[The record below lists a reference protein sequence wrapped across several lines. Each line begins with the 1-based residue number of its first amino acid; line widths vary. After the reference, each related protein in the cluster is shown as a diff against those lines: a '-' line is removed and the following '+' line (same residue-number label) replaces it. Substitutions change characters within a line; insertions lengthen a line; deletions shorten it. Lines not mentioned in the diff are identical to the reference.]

1 MEKMRDPP
9 FAEQALNLI
18 KTRGLLNAMSEFEKM
33 KAYSEWLEGL
43 RAEPYL
49 FLAFSFA
56 GVTFRTLVACPSPV
70 RMLQPPLSLPGLGMA
85 VPGASRPS
93 RPFALQT
100 DFSQKRGASLEPP
113 TAPIAKEARCW
124 ERAISTAFPKL
135 LTLRGGGRRA
145 PVTGKTRLGAQ
156 PHQAARGNGSG
167 RRSDKEREATAL
179 LPIR

>member
-49 FLAFSFA
+49 SLAFSFA
-56 GVTFRTLVACPSPV
+56 GVAFRILVACPSPV

-85 VPGASRPS
+85 VPGASRRS

-100 DFSQKRGASLEPP
+100 DFSQKRGACLEPP
-113 TAPIAKEARCW
+113 TAPIANEARCW

-135 LTLRGGGRRA
+135 LTLMGGGRGAGTGYRENPARSAAAAGGPREWERRA
-145 PVTGKTRLGAQ
+145 VR
-156 PHQAARGNGSG
+156 
-167 RRSDKEREATAL
+167 
-179 LPIR
+179 